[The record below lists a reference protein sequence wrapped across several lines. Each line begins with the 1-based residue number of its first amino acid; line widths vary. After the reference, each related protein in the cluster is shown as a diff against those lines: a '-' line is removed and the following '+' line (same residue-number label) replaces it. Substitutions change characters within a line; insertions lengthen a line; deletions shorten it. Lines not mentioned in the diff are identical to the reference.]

1 MTTETEK
8 GFENARNL
16 RKKVFWETDN
26 YAQLFIHSLKS
37 RENCR
42 KPEIE
47 KEARGLKA
55 PRKKIPDF
63 MAPNCRNPSQGP
75 QSSCPHPL
83 GLITDKKTQLFL
95 GNFGF
100 GPI

>member
-55 PRKKIPDF
+55 PRKKSRILWPQIAEIPHRDHKAR
-63 MAPNCRNPSQGP
+63 APILSV
-75 QSSCPHPL
+75 
-83 GLITDKKTQLFL
+83 
-95 GNFGF
+95 
-100 GPI
+100 